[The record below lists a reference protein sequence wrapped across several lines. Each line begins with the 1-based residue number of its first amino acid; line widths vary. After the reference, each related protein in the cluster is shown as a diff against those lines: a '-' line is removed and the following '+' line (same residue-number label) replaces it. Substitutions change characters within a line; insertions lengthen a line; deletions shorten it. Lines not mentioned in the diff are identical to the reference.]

1 MKIRTDFVTNSSSSS
16 FIVAYKTPDN
26 VDEDIIKRYP
36 IIKHYQKLIDFI
48 VNSDSNYD
56 TDVGVLF
63 TTKEEWDKYIVE
75 EYGWG
80 DKNTLD
86 AILEDSD
93 WLKKVYDDAAK
104 YLSNGYAVFRKC
116 VGYSDDSLSDLI
128 SDMAQDNDD
137 FIIIDCD

>member
-16 FIVAYKTPDN
+16 FIVAYKTPND
-26 VDEDIIKRYP
+26 VDEDIVKRYP

-48 VNSDSNYD
+48 INSDSNYD

-63 TTKEEWDKYIVE
+63 TTKEEWDEYIVR

-93 WLKKVYDDAAK
+93 WLKKIYDDTVK
-104 YLSNGYAVFRKC
+104 YFSNGYAVFRKY

>member
-16 FIVAYKTPDN
+16 FIIAYRTPDN

-48 VNSDSNYD
+48 INSNSNYD

-63 TTKEEWDKYIVE
+63 TTKEEWDEYIVR
-75 EYGWG
+75 EYGCG

-93 WLKKVYDDAAK
+93 WFKKIYDDTVK
-104 YLSNGYAVFRKC
+104 YFSNGYAVFRKY